1 MLVGRAGTV
10 GGQGNRNPE
19 RLLRDRGKVAP
30 DVVVDRAGAEQAV
43 GQRLL
48 VPQGSG
54 AFRT

>member
-30 DVVVDRAGAEQAV
+30 DVIVERAGAEQAA

-48 VPQGSG
+48 GS
-54 AFRT
+54 